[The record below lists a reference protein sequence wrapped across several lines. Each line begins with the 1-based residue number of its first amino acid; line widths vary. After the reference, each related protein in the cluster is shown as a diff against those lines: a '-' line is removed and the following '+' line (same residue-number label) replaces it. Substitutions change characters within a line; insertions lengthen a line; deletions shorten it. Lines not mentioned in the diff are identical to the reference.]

1 MHIDLLLYLFVVL
14 LMEQDLVPSLELPV
28 TKADL
33 PSLTHS
39 SPQINRELTVEG
51 QSALTSSSCDGL
63 GLDVCRMQC

>member
-28 TKADL
+28 TKANL

-39 SPQINRELTVEG
+39 SPQINRELTVEVKVHSPLRAVMDWG
-51 QSALTSSSCDGL
+51 
-63 GLDVCRMQC
+63 